1 VPVRPGLANRPG
13 LLHPDF
19 VFVLH
24 PTRNTRIERVRRRK
38 EVAAATVVRDSLM
51 EWGRK
56 PAEHKKRD
64 FLKENYKHCPKQ
76 TAIEA
81 GTACL

>member
-38 EVAAATVVRDSLM
+38 EVAAGESDRRLY
-51 EWGRK
+51 
-56 PAEHKKRD
+56 
-64 FLKENYKHCPKQ
+64 LKEADEGSFGEFCSYSRSRLFNGMGKK
-76 TAIEA
+76 TS
-81 GTACL
+81 

>member
-1 VPVRPGLANRPG
+1 MKDLSGN
-13 LLHPDF
+13 F
-19 VFVLH
+19 
-24 PTRNTRIERVRRRK
+24 
-38 EVAAATVVRDSLM
+38 AATVVRDSLM